1 MFVGREKELAA
12 MEKLYRKDKFQLVVL
27 YGRRRIGKTT
37 LISKFIEGKPA
48 IFYTAQEANDKIN
61 LLELSKQVYRF
72 FDIPETIGA
81 FQNWNDA
88 FAFLAEKAKSQRFI
102 LAFDEFSYAA
112 NENRALKSILQNIID
127 HQLKDT
133 NLYLILCGSHVS
145 FMENEVLGYKSPLF
159 GRRTAQ
165 IKLEGLDYYDATKM
179 LAGFTREDQLKLY
192 GCIGGTPHY
201 LAQVDPEESFA
212 ENMER
217 LYFDIAGYLYNEPM
231 MLFHQELREPAMY
244 NSIVSSIAA
253 GATRISEIANRIG
266 EENSK
271 VSKYLKTLIELH
283 IVQKQYPF
291 GDDPETSRKSIYQLS
306 DNCYLFWYRFIFPA
320 RPEIESGNGDVIA
333 QRVLFGEQLSA
344 FLGKPAFET
353 ICLQFLRRMNKA
365 GRLPFTG
372 TSFGTWWGNDPR
384 AKRQN
389 DIDVI
394 MADRENRQILLGE
407 CKWRNEPPDLAA
419 IQQALEKDHLMPA
432 YRQFYHCFF
441 SKAPFGKNAGRLQE
455 EGNIMLFDLE
465 ALFTEGL

>member
-1 MFVGREKELAA
+1 MFVGRDKELAT
-12 MEKLYRKDKFQLVVL
+12 MEKLYQKEKFQLVVL

-37 LISKFIEGKPA
+37 LISRFIDGKPA

-72 FDIPETIGA
+72 FDIPETTGA
-81 FQNWNDA
+81 FGSWNDA
-88 FAFLAEKAKSQRFI
+88 FSFLADKAKKQRFV
-102 LAFDEFSYAA
+102 LAFDEFPYAA
-112 NENRALKSILQNIID
+112 NESRALKSILQNIID

-133 NLYLILCGSHVS
+133 GLYLILCGSQVS

-165 IKLEGLDYYDATKM
+165 IKLDGLDYYDAAQM
-179 LAGFTREDQLKLY
+179 LDGFTREEQLKLY

-201 LAQVDPEESFA
+201 LAQVDPSESFE

-253 GATRISEIANRIG
+253 GATRINEIAGRIG

-291 GDDPETSRKSIYQLS
+291 GDNPETSRKSLYQLA
-306 DNCYLFWYRFIFPA
+306 DNCYLFWYHFIFPA
-320 RPEIESGNGDVIA
+320 RPEIESGNGDIIA
-333 QRVLFGEQLSA
+333 QRILSGEHLSA

-372 TSFGTWWGNDPR
+372 TSFGTWWGNDSR
-384 AKRQN
+384 EKRQS

-394 MADRENRQILLGE
+394 MADRENKQILLGE
-407 CKWRNEPPDLAA
+407 CKWRNELPDAA
-419 IQQALEKDHLMPA
+419 VVQQSLDKDYLMPE
-432 YRQFYHCFF
+432 YREFYHCFF
-441 SKAPFGKNAGRLQE
+441 SKVPFAASALRLQE
-455 EGNIMLFDLE
+455 DGKVMLFDIE
-465 ALFTEGL
+465 DLFTDGL